1 MRESRT
7 SGSEGGAACGLS
19 LPLSWS
25 AGACSRLLPTQSTLS
40 ILPPFS
46 ITPLM
51 GRPTFLDLLDSVDPF
66 GFRYVPSLEFIHG
79 PRHDHRMHSGRRP
92 RRQS

>member
-40 ILPPFS
+40 ILHPFP
-46 ITPLM
+46 ITPQ
-51 GRPTFLDLLDSVDPF
+51 GRLLLRLLLKLGAVEATVTPGWQDGSDSI
-66 GFRYVPSLEFIHG
+66 VP
-79 PRHDHRMHSGRRP
+79 
-92 RRQS
+92 